1 MTLHTLQRKQECFTR
16 HDTSPA
22 QSCSTHRAAFTTVVA
37 CHALLYTAPRS
48 AVLRLNLL
56 VPALR
61 LDLLRRLRCA
71 PPCVCS
77 ASLRCTLVRCAVP
90 RSAALSLNLLS
101 LCCALLSR
109 VAPRLARQLR
119 CAPPSSSLGQLH
131 CVSPNCAA
139 SQLARPCAAS
149 QLPPSSGLL
158 QSRLLRVSTLH
169 LGQLRCVSPSCAST
183 RRHCTSR
190 FVSLRCTRFSCVAP
204 RPAVPCLDRSLST
217 WSSQPCPRQSL
228 KTGEGGDGVSSSVLT
243 RLCCR
248 QPHPGASPVW
258 LSGSPIA
265 HPSFAMGCGA
275 SSAQLCEH
283 LRSQTFSSKQLSH
296 SPLVY
301 GASAARLTPGSRRFG
316 ALTDALKGWC
326 SRC

>member
-22 QSCSTHRAAFTTVVA
+22 QSCSTHRAAFTTVVD

-48 AVLRLNLL
+48 AVPRLNLL

-131 CVSPNCAA
+131 CVSTCLSAA
-139 SQLARPCAAS
+139 LRPAFERPRSAVLRLAQLCC
-149 QLPPSSGLL
+149 
-158 QSRLLRVSTLH
+158 VSTCSS
-169 LGQLRCVSPSCAST
+169 LRCVS
-183 RRHCTSR
+183 TSAFER
-190 FVSLRCTRFSCVAP
+190 PAAIAAAP
-204 RPAVPCLDRSLST
+204 RLYAAPRSAAL
-217 WSSQPCPRQSL
+217 R
-228 KTGEGGDGVSSSVLT
+228 
-243 RLCCR
+243 
-248 QPHPGASPVW
+248 
-258 LSGSPIA
+258 
-265 HPSFAMGCGA
+265 F
-275 SSAQLCEH
+275 AQLCLDSPALH
-283 LRSQTFSSKQLSH
+283 VAFRFS
-296 SPLVY
+296 
-301 GASAARLTPGSRRFG
+301 
-316 ALTDALKGWC
+316 ALHPV
-326 SRC
+326 